1 MRASGAVMLAL
12 CIGAA
17 ALPAK
22 MTDQEKQVLVR
33 DLTAEFGAAKLII
46 PRSKKPLGL
55 NPDGTFDTMEWG
67 AALNEFGPAARLGD
81 LVQITK
87 VDFKSDRLILEL
99 NYGIGGGRKWWHRIQ
114 VSGSQR
120 QGTTL
125 GQNQATHA
133 PGGTELA
140 LIFEDGLPNKSAEE
154 FLKLLKPVLD
164 FEQRS
169 ATELYMDKL
178 EPKYR
183 QAIEKGEIIEGMDR
197 EMVLLAKKR
206 PEKKYRE
213 TKDGVEREDWIY
225 GKPPGDVVFVTFEN
239 GAVIRVKH
247 EHANLGGE
255 VRKIDPV
262 ER

>member
-1 MRASGAVMLAL
+1 MRAVGWMAL
-12 CIGAA
+12 A
-17 ALPAK
+17 ALLCVPALPGK
-22 MTDQEKQVLVR
+22 MSELERQTIIR
-33 DLTAEFGAAKLII
+33 DLMAEFGTAKLLI

-81 LVQITK
+81 MVQITK
-87 VDFKSDRLILEL
+87 VQLKNDRLILEL
-99 NYGIGGGRKWWHRIQ
+99 NYGISGGRKWWHRIQ
-114 VSGSQR
+114 VSGATR
-120 QGTTL
+120 TGTTL

-140 LIFEDGLPNKSAEE
+140 LIFEDGLPEKTAEE
-154 FLKLLKPVLD
+154 FLDLLKPVLD

-169 ATELYMDKL
+169 ATELYMEKL

-183 QAIEKGEIIEGMDR
+183 EAIEKGEVLEGMDR
-197 EMVLLAKKR
+197 DMVLLAKNK
-206 PEKKYRE
+206 PDKKYRE
-213 TKDGVEREDWIY
+213 TKDGVEQEDWIY
-225 GKPPGDVVFVTFEN
+225 GKPPGDVVFVTFED
-239 GAVIRVKH
+239 GQVTRVKH

-255 VRKIDPV
+255 VRTIDPV

>member
-1 MRASGAVMLAL
+1 MKVVSGIVLVVL
-12 CIGAA
+12 LGVA

-22 MTDQEKQVLVR
+22 MSDLEKQTLIR
-33 DLTAEFGAAKLII
+33 DLTAELGTAKLLI

-55 NPDGTFDTMEWG
+55 KPDGTFDVQEWG

-81 LVQITK
+81 MVQITK
-87 VDFKSDRLILEL
+87 VKLKDKELILEL
-99 NYGIGGGRKWWHRIQ
+99 NYGLSGGRKWWHRIQ
-114 VSGSQR
+114 VSGSTR
-120 QGTTL
+120 TGTTL

-140 LIFEDGLPNKSAEE
+140 LVFEDGLPHKTAKE
-154 FLKLLKPVLD
+154 FLDLLKPVLD

-183 QAIEKGEIIEGMDR
+183 EAIEKGEVLEGMDR
-197 EMVLLAKKR
+197 DMVLLAKNK
-206 PEKKYRE
+206 PDKKYRE

-225 GKPPGDVVFVTFEN
+225 GKPPGDVVFVTFE
-239 GAVIRVKH
+239 GGEVTRVKH

>member
-1 MRASGAVMLAL
+1 MKASCAVMLAL
-12 CIGAA
+12 GVSAT
-17 ALPAK
+17 ALPAE
-22 MTDQEKQVLVR
+22 MTDSEKQVLVR
-33 DLTAEFGAAKLII
+33 DLTAEFGTAKLLI
-46 PRSKKPLGL
+46 PRSKKPLAL
-55 NPDGTFDTMEWG
+55 LPDGTFDTMEWG

-81 LVQITK
+81 MVQITK
-87 VDFKSDRLILEL
+87 VDFKDDRLILEL
-99 NYGIGGGRKWWHRIQ
+99 NYGISGGRKWWHRIQ
-114 VSGSQR
+114 LSGSQR
-120 QGTTL
+120 NGTTL

-140 LIFEDGLPNKSAEE
+140 LVFEGGLPNKSAEE
-154 FLKLLKPVLD
+154 LFKVLKPILD

-183 QAIEKGEIIEGMDR
+183 EAIEKGEIIEGMDR
-197 EMVLLAKKR
+197 DMVLLAKKR
-206 PEKKYRE
+206 PDKKYRE

-239 GAVIRVKH
+239 GAVILVKH

-255 VRKIDPV
+255 VRKLPPV

>member
-1 MRASGAVMLAL
+1 LLAL
-12 CIGAA
+12 TIGAA

-22 MTDQEKQVLVR
+22 MTEQEKQILVR
-33 DLTAEFGAAKLII
+33 DLTAEFGTAKLLI
-46 PRSKKPLGL
+46 PRSKKPLAL
-55 NPDGTFDTMEWG
+55 LPDGTFDTMEWG

-81 LVQITK
+81 MVQITK
-87 VDFKSDRLILEL
+87 VDFKDDRLILEL
-99 NYGIGGGRKWWHRIQ
+99 NYGISGGRKWWHRIQ
-114 VSGSQR
+114 VSGSQNT
-120 QGTTL
+120 GTTL

-140 LIFEDGLPNKSAEE
+140 LVFEEGLPDKTAEE
-154 FLKLLKPVLD
+154 FFQILKPILD

-169 ATELYMDKL
+169 ATELYMDEL

-183 QAIEKGEIIEGMDR
+183 EAIEKGEIIEGMDR
-197 EMVLLAKKR
+197 EMVLLSKKR
-206 PEKKYRE
+206 PDKKYRE

-239 GAVIRVKH
+239 GEVIQVKH

-255 VRKIDPV
+255 VRKLPPV